1 MQSTRQQSLNLN
13 HIFRFCSFL
22 SPKSIFSGLEERFK
36 DQLDAVR
43 LQYPSEAVRVTEG
56 PLVVHW
62 EDGIQML
69 RDAGHEVCLC
79 AREREKSFSLCIC
92 G

>member
-1 MQSTRQQSLNLN
+1 M
-13 HIFRFCSFL
+13 SF
-22 SPKSIFSGLEERFK
+22 SCQSIFSGLEERFA
-36 DQLDAVR
+36 DQLAAVR
-43 LQYPSEAVRVTEG
+43 LQYPSEAVRVTED

-69 RDAGHEVCLC
+69 RDAGHEV
-79 AREREKSFSLCIC
+79 